1 MKSISQTYHIKTSV
15 DEVWKALTDSKYI
28 DAWGGGPSKMSEEKD
43 FEFSLWD
50 GEIFG
55 KNIEVDKNKKLVQE
69 WIEGKWDKASIVA
82 FTLTKEDDG
91 TRIDLTHTDYPQ
103 SEHDDLEDG
112 WRDFY
117 LEPLK
122 KYLEE
127 KN

>member
-1 MKSISQTYHIKTSV
+1 MKSIKQTYLINSPIE
-15 DEVWKALTDSKYI
+15 EVWKALTDPKYI
-28 DAWGGGPSKMSEEKD
+28 DAWGGGPSKMSGEKD

-55 KNIEVDKNKKLVQE
+55 KNIEVEENKKLVQE
-69 WIEGKWDKASIVA
+69 WIEGKWDKASTVS
-82 FTLTKEDDG
+82 FVLTKEDEL
-91 TRIDLTHTDYPQ
+91 TKIDFTQTGYPER
-103 SEHDDLEDG
+103 EHDDLSSG
-112 WRDFY
+112 WKDFY